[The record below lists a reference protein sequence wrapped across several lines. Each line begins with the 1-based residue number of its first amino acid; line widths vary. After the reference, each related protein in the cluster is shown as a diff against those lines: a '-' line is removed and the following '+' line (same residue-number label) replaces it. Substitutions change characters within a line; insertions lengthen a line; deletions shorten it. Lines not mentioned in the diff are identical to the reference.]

1 MIPGFEAIVEARIQ
15 AALKRG
21 QYRRQNFIIEKNQM
35 SIHKKDKDGLFKNI
49 FVAYF
54 ILLLHVFLLAGIG
67 LTVVLFKGVYHYL
80 PWIMTG
86 IAILVLSIAWFI
98 YYRMKETSSSLSEVL
113 GTPEFHDRAV
123 EIRLIGGLASFEIKA
138 KEQPLLPNNP
148 TLSPYADARLI
159 ESTDDRAERKLL
171 ELNGLYE
178 KDLITKEE
186 FKEARQ
192 NIIQG

>member
-1 MIPGFEAIVEARIQ
+1 MNIR
-15 AALKRG
+15 
-21 QYRRQNFIIEKNQM
+21 
-35 SIHKKDKDGLFKNI
+35 KKDKDGLFKNI

-80 PWIMTG
+80 PWIMAG
-86 IAILVLSIAWFI
+86 IAILVLTIAWFI
-98 YYRMKETSSSLSEVL
+98 YYRMRETSSSLSQVL

-123 EIRLIGGLASFEIKA
+123 EIRLLGGLASFEIKA
-138 KEQPLLPNNP
+138 KAQSLLPNH
-148 TLSPYADARLI
+148 TSRSPYAEDLLI
-159 ESTDDRAERKLL
+159 ESAGDRAERKLL

-186 FKEARQ
+186 FEKARQ

>member
-1 MIPGFEAIVEARIQ
+1 
-15 AALKRG
+15 
-21 QYRRQNFIIEKNQM
+21 M
-35 SIHKKDKDGLFKNI
+35 SVHKKDKDGLFKNI

-67 LTVVLFKGVYHYL
+67 LTVVLFKGIYHYL

-123 EIRLIGGLASFEIKA
+123 EIRLLGGFASFEIKA
-138 KEQPLLPNNP
+138 KEQALLPNHTSLP
-148 TLSPYADARLI
+148 PYSDARLI

-186 FKEARQ
+186 FEEARQ